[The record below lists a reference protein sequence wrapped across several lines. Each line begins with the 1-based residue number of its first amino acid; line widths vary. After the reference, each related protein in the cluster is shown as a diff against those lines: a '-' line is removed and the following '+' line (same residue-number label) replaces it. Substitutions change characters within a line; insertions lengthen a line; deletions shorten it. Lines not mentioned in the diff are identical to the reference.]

1 MIGMDFHEFV
11 VPLTLSF
18 IDSMAAHYLYSTV
31 TSRFRWLPIK
41 VSGGLD
47 RAWIE
52 QPYWASGC
60 FEFRGLDDSVSS
72 WSIR

>member
-31 TSRFRWLPIK
+31 TSK
-41 VSGGLD
+41 VSMASYQSVWRSGSGLD
-47 RAWIE
+47 RTAILGQWL
-52 QPYWASGC
+52 
-60 FEFRGLDDSVSS
+60 FRVQGT
-72 WSIR
+72 R